1 MQIVENVVDFK
12 GYLQVEID
20 RYIDYKYNYP

>member
-20 RYIDYKYNYP
+20 RYIDYKCNYP